1 MTATASLSVQVP
13 VLETQRLILREPRL
27 ADFDAYADFSASSRA
42 DFVGGPM
49 DRAQAWRRFAS
60 GIGHWILRGFGL
72 WTIEDKT
79 TGAVAGRTGLIAHEG
94 WPETELGWQIYD
106 GFEGQGY
113 AHEAAMAARHQAY
126 HVMGLPPMISLSG
139 CGTVAAALDREIPPN
154 IAAWLI
160 VSRSARSDGVASSC
174 GSAVTAHW
182 MAFAASICVY
192 TLASSRT

>member
-27 ADFDAYADFSASSRA
+27 ADFDTYADFSASSRA

-106 GFEGQGY
+106 GFEGRGY
-113 AHEAAMAARHQAY
+113 AHEAATLARDHATR
-126 HVMGLPPMISLSG
+126 VMGLPPMISLIAPANSRSRRLAERMG
-139 CGTVAAALDREIPPN
+139 AQVEREDAVAGIPCLIYRHPKAAA
-154 IAAWLI
+154 
-160 VSRSARSDGVASSC
+160 
-174 GSAVTAHW
+174 
-182 MAFAASICVY
+182 
-192 TLASSRT
+192 

>member
-13 VLETQRLILREPRL
+13 VLTSQRLILREPRL

-72 WTIEDKT
+72 WTIEDKA
-79 TGAVAGRTGLIAHEG
+79 TGTVAGRTGLIAHEG

-126 HVMGLPPMISLSG
+126 HVMGLPPMISLIAPANTRSRRLAERMG
-139 CGTVAAALDREIPPN
+139 AVIECEGEFLGHPCLIYRHPAEAA
-154 IAAWLI
+154 
-160 VSRSARSDGVASSC
+160 
-174 GSAVTAHW
+174 
-182 MAFAASICVY
+182 
-192 TLASSRT
+192 